1 MPAPYT
7 LRHSLDQ
14 TMTGRATVAGMT
26 ATDEVRPHL
35 TDARI
40 KANQT
45 YQRRRARSAAD
56 YLLDIDPALWDDA
69 TRKILLETL
78 PRLAKIEPWEIEALR
93 SREPEPLQAA
103 WCDYHVTD
111 AVSGALAPCTLPEG
125 HAGACDPD
133 LEQLVEPPAGPW
145 HCLSR
150 HEHAT
155 PDYARACDALPRAR

>member
-1 MPAPYT
+1 
-7 LRHSLDQ
+7 
-14 TMTGRATVAGMT
+14 MT
-26 ATDEVRPHL
+26 ADTDPRPHL
-35 TDARI
+35 TDARV

-45 YQRRRARSAAD
+45 YKRRQARTAAD
-56 YLLDIDPALWDDA
+56 TLLDIDPKLWDEH
-69 TRKILLETL
+69 TRRAVVETL
-78 PRLAKIEPWEIEALR
+78 PRLAQIELWEIRALEQLEPQPLEA
-93 SREPEPLQAA
+93 S

-133 LEQLVEPPAGPW
+133 LENLVEPPAGPW

-155 PDYARACDALPRAR
+155 ADYARTCDELPRAR